1 MRSCDACS
9 SSAGWRRCSPSH
21 RKPSPLPYVAH
32 HHGPSAQVGWWL
44 VALPLGIIAGDIFG
58 VRFLTAHQQRVLVA
72 PAAVASF
79 VPYLAFVL
87 DPRFPIAVG
96 LLVAAGMCGLYSLG
110 LDARVRDAAPPR
122 LFARAMTLN
131 TAGLMTLQGVG
142 FTLAGAVAQG
152 FGASAAIAIAGG
164 CGIVSTVVL
173 LRPDRRSTASH
184 APEAPRAEAQTG
196 SG

>member
-1 MRSCDACS
+1 
-9 SSAGWRRCSPSH
+9 
-21 RKPSPLPYVAH
+21 
-32 HHGPSAQVGWWL
+32 
-44 VALPLGIIAGDIFG
+44 
-58 VRFLTAHQQRVLVA
+58 
-72 PAAVASF
+72 
-79 VPYLAFVL
+79 
-87 DPRFPIAVG
+87 
-96 LLVAAGMCGLYSLG
+96 MCGLYSLG

-184 APEAPRAEAQTG
+184 APETPRAEAQAE